1 MDNIE
6 SLSFGD
12 SIGIIT
18 ANLNNII
25 SDFHTAEP
33 NSIEETNNLLE
44 DEQLGNLKFSHFL
57 EQWQEILDIRVRY
70 PDNNDLNVP
79 AELGS
84 SRHKVET
91 LVLDI
96 DLLEDGKFETRSV
109 PVVAKLMSSEQAR
122 AELLAYKAAPQPSLE
137 VFALMI
143 DETESMGSRRSS
155 ILLTIANSNLVSVE
169 TRLKAQ
175 VDMLEEVI
183 NSNNFAI
190 LLNGIKNNL
199 KVIIRNSYATFKELH
214 SHGIIHGDPASR
226 NVLQDIINQDFLLC
240 DFEAAKDITT
250 LDSDDEA
257 TLQKGYELSDFLG
270 SVFEEL
276 NKFWDRKEIDSHQSE
291 QIFSMFTDLNKEI
304 LQELQ

>member
-1 MDNIE
+1 MDDFE
-6 SLSFGD
+6 LFSSRDSL
-12 SIGIIT
+12 GIVT
-18 ANLNNII
+18 TNLNNVI

-33 NSIEETNNLLE
+33 NSLEEANQLLE
-44 DEQLGNLKFSHFL
+44 EGQLGNLKFSHFL

-70 PDNNDLNVP
+70 PEQEDLNVP

-91 LVLDI
+91 LILDI

-109 PVVAKLMSSEQAR
+109 PVVAKLMSSEQASS
-122 AELLAYKAAPQPSLE
+122 ELLAYKAAPQPSLE

-155 ILLTIANSNLVSVE
+155 ILLTIADSNLVSVE

-175 VDMLEEVI
+175 IDMLEEVI
-183 NSNNFAI
+183 DKSNFEI

-199 KVIIRNSYATFKELH
+199 KEIISNSYATFKELH

-240 DFEAAKDITT
+240 DFEAAKDINS
-250 LDSDDEA
+250 LDSEDEA
-257 TLQKGYELSDFLG
+257 ILQKGYELSDFLG

-276 NKFWDRKEIDSHQSE
+276 NKFWDSRGIDSPQSE
-291 QIFSMFTDLNKEI
+291 PISSMLTDLNKEI